1 MKPTFK
7 TYLIDKTVSLFLQ
20 LAIFLAIFALAITHA
35 QRANAQV
42 AGSGYY
48 SAQEVIDAGHNF
60 FGKTSGSLAAA
71 IERVFAQRGMPN
83 GYILGEE
90 AGGAFIGG
98 LRYGEGQLFT
108 KNAGDHKVYWQGPSI
123 GWDYGLD
130 GNRTMMLVYNLP
142 DIPSIYRRYY
152 GVSGSAYLVG
162 GVGVT
167 ALTNQGVHVIPIRT
181 GVGVR
186 LGANVGYLK
195 LTDRPRVN
203 PF

>member
-1 MKPTFK
+1 MNKQLKSYMYEKALTL
-7 TYLIDKTVSLFLQ
+7 LIQLALFLS
-20 LAIFLAIFALAITHA
+20 IFSAMIIHA
-35 QRANAQV
+35 EKAKAQ
-42 AGSGYY
+42 ASSYY
-48 SAQEVIDAGHNF
+48 TVQEIIDAGHNF
-60 FGKTSGSLAAA
+60 FGKTSGALAGV
-71 IERVFAQRGMPN
+71 IERTFAKRGLPN

-98 LRYGEGQLFT
+98 LRYGEGTMFT

-123 GWDYGLD
+123 GWDYGID

-142 DIPSIYRRYY
+142 DVPSLYRRYF

-167 ALTNQGVHVIPIRT
+167 ALTNQGVNIVPIKT
-181 GVGVR
+181 GLGVR